1 MTSDRRYQVVLWAF
15 GLQRLVE
22 LGYSRRNERRILRR
36 VPDVSEAAAPL
47 FRWIVLTN
55 LGLFSLPVLERAVRR
70 HRVSRVAA
78 SIGWLAAISALAL
91 RLSVVFSLRQAW
103 TVRAFVP
110 ADQAVIERGP
120 YRFIRHPNYLAL
132 GLEFAGLPLIG
143 GAYWSAVGL
152 SVLNAALLAGRIQA
166 EERLLDA
173 IPGYRDRM
181 GGKGRF
187 LPRLRALT
195 DH

>member
-1 MTSDRRYQVVLWAF
+1 MLPP
-15 GLQRLVE
+15 
-22 LGYSRRNERRILRR
+22 N
-36 VPDVSEAAAPL
+36 
-47 FRWIVLTN
+47 
-55 LGLFSLPVLERAVRR
+55 FS
-70 HRVSRVAA
+70 
-78 SIGWLAAISALAL
+78 
-91 RLSVVFSLRQAW
+91 QAW

-187 LPRLRALT
+187 LPRLRPLT